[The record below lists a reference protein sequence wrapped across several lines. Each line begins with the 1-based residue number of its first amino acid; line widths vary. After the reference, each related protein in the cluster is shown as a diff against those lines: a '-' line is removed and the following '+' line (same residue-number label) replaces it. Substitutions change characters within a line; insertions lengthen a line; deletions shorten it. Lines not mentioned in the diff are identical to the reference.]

1 MDYNS
6 CLDLSVTSNYN
17 YYNSF
22 FTYYDAI
29 NSLLMCGKSIS
40 LENEPILEI
49 PIRYIYGLKKID
61 TIEKG
66 HIPTGLLTMER
77 NPITYGEDNES
88 F

>member
-1 MDYNS
+1 
-6 CLDLSVTSNYN
+6 
-17 YYNSF
+17 
-22 FTYYDAI
+22 
-29 NSLLMCGKSIS
+29 MCGKSIS

-77 NPITYGEDNES
+77 NPTTYGEDNES